1 MKVIAIAL
9 LTASFWFSQSA
20 MAQEKSEPQPATKPA
35 AEGQKTSE
43 IPEGM
48 TVYYMGLLSR
58 GPKWTPEK
66 TAETAK
72 IQEQHMAHIRSMG
85 ESGKLVIAGPFL
97 DGGQLRGIFVFKVS
111 TLEEARAMAEADPA
125 VKAGRLQ
132 VEIHP
137 WMVDKG
143 ILP

>member
-9 LTASFWFSQSA
+9 LTTSLWFSQA
-20 MAQEKSEPQPATKPA
+20 ALAQEKSEPQPAAKPTT
-35 AEGQKTSE
+35 ESQKAPE

-66 TAETAK
+66 TAETNR
-72 IQEQHMAHIRSMG
+72 IQEEHMAHIRSMG

-111 TLEEARAMAEADPA
+111 TLEEAKAMAEADPA

-137 WMVDKG
+137 WMVAKG

>member
-9 LTASFWFSQSA
+9 LTASLWFSQA
-20 MAQEKSEPQPATKPA
+20 ALAQEKSEPQPAPKPA
-35 AEGQKTSE
+35 TEGQKTLE
-43 IPEGM
+43 IPDGM

-66 TAETAK
+66 TAETNR
-72 IQEQHMAHIRSMG
+72 IQEEHMAHIRSMG
-85 ESGKLVIAGPFL
+85 ASGKLVIAGPFL

-111 TLEEARAMAEADPA
+111 TLEEAKAMAEADPA

-137 WMVDKG
+137 WMVAKG